1 MPPIPMLLCLPPL
14 ARPLGSVGVPFLG
27 GQGWTLMDCRQ
38 GDSPLALPPPHPFTH
53 PQDCLSTIIT
63 VFNAF
68 VLIFLAVN
76 SFSSVFFFLEKMGKC
91 TRQPLP
97 RLSEP
102 GLTQYKRAWG
112 RMWPA
117 RKHRMA
123 FLL

>member
-38 GDSPLALPPPHPFTH
+38 GDSPLALLPPHPFTH

-68 VLIFLAVN
+68 VLIFFSCQLIVICFFIFEKKWENVQGSPSPDFLSLA
-76 SFSSVFFFLEKMGKC
+76 
-91 TRQPLP
+91 
-97 RLSEP
+97 
-102 GLTQYKRAWG
+102 
-112 RMWPA
+112 
-117 RKHRMA
+117 
-123 FLL
+123 

>member
-53 PQDCLSTIIT
+53 PPDCLSTIIT

-76 SFSSVFFFLEKMGKC
+76 SFSSVFFIFEKKWENVQGSPSPEFLS
-91 TRQPLP
+91 L
-97 RLSEP
+97 
-102 GLTQYKRAWG
+102 A
-112 RMWPA
+112 
-117 RKHRMA
+117 
-123 FLL
+123 